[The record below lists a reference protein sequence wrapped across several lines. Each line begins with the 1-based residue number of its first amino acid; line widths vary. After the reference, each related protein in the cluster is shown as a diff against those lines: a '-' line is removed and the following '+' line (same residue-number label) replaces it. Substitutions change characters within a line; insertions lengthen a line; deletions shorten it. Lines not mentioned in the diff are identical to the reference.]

1 MTGAVQTAAPQ
12 DASRVPLRAV
22 LFDLDGTV
30 LDTAPDMW
38 GAMNVLLTEE
48 RRPPLPYAAV
58 RPFVSHGAAGVLRTG
73 FADATPERFAALT
86 QRYLAIYRAA
96 LCRETRL
103 FAGIAEVLEA
113 LALRGI
119 PAGIV
124 TNKAAWLTEPLLESL
139 GLSRRFACVVSGD
152 TVAERKP
159 HPLPLLH
166 AAGLLGAA
174 PGECIYVG
182 DAERDVQAAHAA
194 GMPALVALY
203 GYLGAGEDPHTW
215 GGEGQLASP
224 QDLLPWLEANGRL

>member
-1 MTGAVQTAAPQ
+1 
-12 DASRVPLRAV
+12 

-38 GAMNVLLTEE
+38 RAMNVLLAEE
-48 RRPPLPYAAV
+48 ARPLLPYAAV
-58 RPFVSHGAAGVLRTG
+58 RPFVSHGARGVLRTG
-73 FADATPERFAALT
+73 FADASAERLAALT
-86 QRYLAIYRAA
+86 QRYLEIYRAA

-103 FAGIAEVLEA
+103 FAGMPEVLEA

-124 TNKAAWLTEPLLESL
+124 TNKAAWLTEPLLEAL
-139 GLSRRFACVVSGD
+139 ALRPRFACVVSGD

-166 AAGLLGAA
+166 AASLIGAA

-203 GYLGAGEDPHTW
+203 GYFDAGEDPHAW
-215 GGEGQLASP
+215 GGEGTLAAP
-224 QDLLPWLEANGRL
+224 RDLLPWLEAHGRL

>member
-1 MTGAVQTAAPQ
+1 LTAVAK
-12 DASRVPLRAV
+12 DASRPPLRAV

-38 GAMNVLLTEE
+38 GAMNVLLAEQQ
-48 RRPPLPYAAV
+48 RPPLPYAAV
-58 RPFVSHGAAGVLRTG
+58 RPFVSHGANGVLRTG
-73 FADATPERFAALT
+73 FADVGAERFAALT
-86 QRYLAIYRAA
+86 QRYLEIYRAA

-103 FAGIAEVLEA
+103 FAGMPEVLEA
-113 LALRGI
+113 LARRGI

-124 TNKAAWLTEPLLESL
+124 TNKAAWLTEPLLEGL
-139 GLSRRFACVVSGD
+139 GLRGQFACVVSGD

-159 HPLPLLH
+159 HPLPMRH
-166 AAGLLGAA
+166 AASLVGAA
-174 PGECIYVG
+174 PEECIYVG

-215 GGEGQLASP
+215 GGDGHLASP
-224 QDLLPWLEANGRL
+224 RDLLPWLEAHADL